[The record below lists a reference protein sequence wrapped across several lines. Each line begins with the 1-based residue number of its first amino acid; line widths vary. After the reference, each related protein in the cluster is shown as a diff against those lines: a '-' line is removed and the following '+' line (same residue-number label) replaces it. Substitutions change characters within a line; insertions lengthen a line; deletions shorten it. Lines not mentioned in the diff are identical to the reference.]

1 MKYRH
6 FKSRVKNIRKEV
18 ALKALRELADIDSKI
33 KRLTWRITSFFQ
45 LSLPFTLGSSITAEG
60 ALYISRSV
68 HCKDS
73 KAEQNGISHL
83 LQVSILILKV
93 THYFFIYSIFDK
105 TKSPNNS
112 SQRWH
117 RRIIPIATNYV
128 FNSRGFT
135 ECTMLQLICSS
146 THAVPDSGFLQGN
159 FKAQTTVKCLSA

>member
-1 MKYRH
+1 M
-6 FKSRVKNIRKEV
+6 
-18 ALKALRELADIDSKI
+18 RELVDIDSKI

-93 THYFFIYSIFDK
+93 PHYFFIYSIFDK

-117 RRIIPIATNYV
+117 RRIIPIATMYLTAEV
-128 FNSRGFT
+128 
-135 ECTMLQLICSS
+135 LQNAQCCSS
-146 THAVPDSGFLQGN
+146 FAAQLTLFQTAASFKEISRPRLQWNAYQHRFLCWDG
-159 FKAQTTVKCLSA
+159 T